1 MFRIKR
7 MFAIAIALCVC
18 LTCLVPIDALAA
30 EKSEIVYANLRS
42 DGTLERVYVV
52 NRFESDMGESVVDY
66 GAYYEVTNLTDM
78 SELELLSDAVRL
90 TVPQGTLFYEGD
102 PIASSLPW
110 SFSVEYLLDG
120 APARAESLGGATGA
134 LEIRFSIGKGSETY
148 ADFYEHYAL
157 TMTITL
163 DGEKC
168 RDLVAESATVAN
180 SGTDRLLNYT
190 ILPSPEKTYVI
201 TANVTDFS
209 MPDIQINAV
218 PLGMDVDIDT
228 SEISDKMSALQSGI
242 SQLDSGSAQVADGAA
257 QLQSGTTTLAEGAD
271 ALVTGAQEF
280 SAGLD
285 EAKAGSSQ
293 LAAASS
299 QIITAID
306 GFDAQI
312 GDADISIAQLR
323 SVCEKLLAV
332 VDALESQLDTIDG
345 NFGGIS
351 TAAASYLEASE
362 QIVAAISQM
371 EFSDSDISTLNTLLS
386 RSSQSADVTTY
397 LAAEIS
403 ALRRI
408 LDKASDVNSQ
418 LDALSG
424 YAQTNLSK
432 ATELSAQISGMTSGI
447 GDAHTRLGEVR
458 ASLEAILA
466 LLDGMEQSG
475 ASADDGVL
483 ESLFS
488 MIHQMDNGIQAL
500 DGGISQLQTSF
511 VLLNTG
517 IASVDTG
524 VDSLAEGADTLLTG
538 ANSLSSG
545 AGELDSSTSNMDS
558 QLEEGVDDAV
568 SSITGGDYT
577 PVSYM
582 DARNDVELVQFVIR
596 IPGIEE
602 AEEPEPVVE
611 EEPERN
617 FLEKLIDLFQ

>member
-1 MFRIKR
+1 
-7 MFAIAIALCVC
+7 
-18 LTCLVPIDALAA
+18 
-30 EKSEIVYANLRS
+30 
-42 DGTLERVYVV
+42 
-52 NRFESDMGESVVDY
+52 
-66 GAYYEVTNLTDM
+66 
-78 SELELLSDAVRL
+78 
-90 TVPQGTLFYEGD
+90 
-102 PIASSLPW
+102 
-110 SFSVEYLLDG
+110 
-120 APARAESLGGATGA
+120 
-134 LEIRFSIGKGSETY
+134 
-148 ADFYEHYAL
+148 
-157 TMTITL
+157 
-163 DGEKC
+163 
-168 RDLVAESATVAN
+168 
-180 SGTDRLLNYT
+180 
-190 ILPSPEKTYVI
+190 
-201 TANVTDFS
+201 
-209 MPDIQINAV
+209 
-218 PLGMDVDIDT
+218 
-228 SEISDKMSALQSGI
+228 
-242 SQLDSGSAQVADGAA
+242 
-257 QLQSGTTTLAEGAD
+257 
-271 ALVTGAQEF
+271 
-280 SAGLD
+280 
-285 EAKAGSSQ
+285 
-293 LAAASS
+293 
-299 QIITAID
+299 
-306 GFDAQI
+306 
-312 GDADISIAQLR
+312 
-323 SVCEKLLAV
+323 
-332 VDALESQLDTIDG
+332 
-345 NFGGIS
+345 
-351 TAAASYLEASE
+351 
-362 QIVAAISQM
+362 M

-432 ATELSAQISGMTSGI
+432 AAELSAQISGMTSGI
-447 GDAHTRLGEVR
+447 GEVR
-458 ASLEAILA
+458 VSLEAILA

-538 ANSLSSG
+538 ANSLSSS

>member
-1 MFRIKR
+1 MKR
-7 MFAIAIALCVC
+7 LLAIAMALCVWLIC
-18 LTCLVPIDALAA
+18 FIPIDTLAA

-42 DGTLERVYVV
+42 DGALERVYVV
-52 NRFESDMGESVVDY
+52 NRFESDTGESVVDY

-90 TVPQGTLFYEGD
+90 TVPQGTLFYEGE

-110 SFSVEYLLDG
+110 SFRIEYLLDG
-120 APARAESLGGATGA
+120 TPTPAEALSGASGA

-148 ADFYEHYAL
+148 ADFYAHYAL

-168 RDLVAESATVAN
+168 ADLVAESATIAN

-190 ILPSPEKTYVI
+190 ILPSPEKTYDI

-228 SEISDKMSALQSGI
+228 HEISDKMSALQSGI
-242 SQLDSGSAQVADGAA
+242 SQLDSGSIQVANGVG
-257 QLQSGTTTLAEGAD
+257 QLQSGAKTLAEGSD
-271 ALVTGAQEF
+271 ALVSGAQEF

-293 LAAASS
+293 LASASS
-299 QIITAID
+299 QIIAAID
-306 GFDAQI
+306 AFDAQT
-312 GDADISIAQLR
+312 GGADISIAQLR
-323 SVCEKLLAV
+323 SACEKLMAV
-332 VDALESQLDTIDG
+332 ADILESQLDALDG
-345 NFGGIS
+345 SFGGIS
-351 TAAASYLEASE
+351 TAAASYKESSE
-362 QIVAAISQM
+362 QIVAAIAQM

-397 LAAEIS
+397 LSAEIS
-403 ALRRI
+403 ALRRV
-408 LDKASDVNSQ
+408 LDHAAAVNGQ
-418 LDALSG
+418 LDALSS
-424 YAQTNLSK
+424 YAQANLSR
-432 ATELSAQISGMTSGI
+432 ATELSTQISGIISGV
-447 GDAHTRLGEVR
+447 GDTHTRLGEVH

-466 LLDGMEQSG
+466 LLDSLEQNG
-475 ASADDGVL
+475 AAPEDGVL
-483 ESLFS
+483 EWLFS
-488 MIHQMDNGIQAL
+488 LIHQMDNGIQAL
-500 DGGISQLQTSF
+500 DGGLGQLQTSF
-511 VLLNTG
+511 VLLSTG
-517 IASVDTG
+517 IASVDAG
-524 VDSLAEGADTLLTG
+524 VDSLAEGADTLRTG
-538 ANSLSSG
+538 ADSLSSG
-545 AGELDSSTSNMDS
+545 AGELDISTSNMDS

-596 IPGIEE
+596 VPGIEE
-602 AEEPEPVVE
+602 AEEPEPVAE
-611 EEPERN
+611 EEPEGN